1 MARIPTPAQ
10 RGQAVGSVQSQ
21 FTPTPFQNLN
31 PDADVFG
38 AGQARF
44 AEGQARALG
53 QVSKGLGVASSDLL
67 AEAETERK
75 EAMTIRLLEM
85 QKAATDAEVS
95 ILADVQKKMGKDA
108 ETATAQALKQLDDFS
123 KQYNTKNMRPD
134 ERAASLR
141 VLQGVRASV
150 VTKASAHQNSEAVKY
165 KESILVS
172 NMTGAAQGA
181 ARSWDSDSDLARQVS
196 IASGSAAEYAESKG
210 LKDDADGDLKTT
222 YIKGQVGVVYK
233 AAIDAAISQKNFVRA
248 NELLARSQGAT
259 EKDAVLSS
267 AEYNQL
273 TKTIVSGSVDKAA
286 MTAANAAVSLHG
298 DEAAALNAARN
309 DPALAGNP
317 TAQKAAA
324 SEVAVRFAE
333 QRRADTA
340 RLKAQK
346 TKAVALAQAGK
357 FGEIPPEVIAEL
369 GTGAAILRKISENAR
384 AGFASISDPATYA
397 SLTKLTPEALAAVDL
412 TTNTYVEKLSPT
424 DWQKFVNLQAANAK
438 PETASSQRTRTQ
450 IVTQALKG
458 ANINSNSKIKEF
470 NEALDSR
477 ITEWEASNPNK
488 KAPPEKIREWTDML
502 IIDGAVDIPNAWD
515 PSKRVY
521 QLEPGQGKSFYIDSV
536 DDIPAP
542 KRRGLVAAYKANNS
556 GTAPTDDMLV
566 ELFTKYLRKT
576 LK

>member
-1 MARIPTPAQ
+1 
-10 RGQAVGSVQSQ
+10 
-21 FTPTPFQNLN
+21 
-31 PDADVFG
+31 VFG
-38 AGQARF
+38 AGK
-44 AEGQARALG
+44 ARALG
-53 QVSKGLGVASSDLL
+53 QVSKGSGAASSDLL
-67 AEAETERK
+67 AEAEIDRK
-75 EAMTIRLLEM
+75 DALSLRLLEI
-85 QKAATDAEVS
+85 QKSATDAEVS
-95 ILADVQKKMGKDA
+95 ILTDVQKKMGKDA
-108 ETATAQALKQLDDFS
+108 AGATAQALKQLEDFN
-123 KQYNTKNMRPD
+123 KKYNTKDMHPD
-134 ERAASLR
+134 ERLAVLR

-150 VTKASAHQNSEAVKY
+150 VAKSAAHQDREAVKY

-181 ARSWDSDSDLARQVS
+181 ARSWNSDSDIARQVS
-196 IASGSAAEYAESKG
+196 IASGAAAAYAESKG

-233 AAIDAAISQKNFVRA
+233 AAIDAAISKKNFVRA

-259 EKDAVLSS
+259 EEDAVLSS

-273 TKTIVSGSVDKAA
+273 TKVIVSGSVDKAA
-286 MTAANAAVSLHG
+286 MTAANTAVSRHG
-298 DEAAALNAARN
+298 DEAAALKAARN
-309 DPALAGNP
+309 DPALAGNE

-324 SEVAVRFAE
+324 TEVAVRFAE

-346 TKAVALAQAGK
+346 TTAVALAQEGK

-369 GTGAAILRKISENAR
+369 GTGAAILRKISDNAR

-397 SLTKLTPEALAAVDL
+397 SLTKLTPEALAAIDL

-458 ANINSNSKIKEF
+458 ANINLNSKIKEF

-488 KAPPEKIREWTDML
+488 KAPPEKLREWTDML
-502 IIDGAVDIPNAWD
+502 IIEGAVDIPGWD

-536 DDIPAP
+536 DDIPAL
-542 KRRGLVAAYKANNS
+542 KRRGLVAVYKANNS

-566 ELFTKYLRKT
+566 KLFTRYLRET

>member
-38 AGQARF
+38 AGQART
-44 AEGQARALG
+44 LG
-53 QVSKGLGVASSDLL
+53 QVSKGLGAASSDLL

-75 EAMTIRLLEM
+75 DALSLRLLEI
-85 QKAATDAEVS
+85 QKSATDAELT
-95 ILADVQKKMGKDA
+95 ILTDVQQKRGKDA
-108 ETATAQALKQLDDFS
+108 AGATSLARKQLDDFS
-123 KQYNTKNMRPD
+123 KQFNTKDMRPD
-134 ERAASLR
+134 ERAA
-141 VLQGVRASV
+141 VLAVIQSVRNSV
-150 VTKASAHQNSEAVKY
+150 LTKSAAHQTSEATKY
-165 KESILVS
+165 KDSILVS
-172 NMTGAAQGA
+172 NMTGASQAA
-181 ARSWDSDSDLARQVS
+181 ARFWNSDTDIARQVS
-196 IASGSAAEYAESKG
+196 IASGAAEAYAENRG

-222 YIKGQVGVVYK
+222 YVKGQVGAVYK

-248 NELLARSQGAT
+248 KELLARSQGAT

-286 MTAANAAVSLHG
+286 MTAANVAVSLHG
-298 DEAAALNAARN
+298 DEAAALKAARN
-309 DPALAGNP
+309 DPALAGNE

-324 SEVAVRFAE
+324 TEVAVRFAE

-357 FGEIPPEVIAEL
+357 FGDIPPEVIAEL

-397 SLTKLTPEALAAVDL
+397 NLTKLAPEALAAVDL

-450 IVTQALKG
+450 IVTQALKA
-458 ANINSNSKIKEF
+458 ANINLNSKIKEF

-536 DDIPAP
+536 DDIPAS

-556 GTAPTDDMLV
+556 GVAPTDAVLV

>member
-1 MARIPTPAQ
+1 MARIPTPAL
-10 RGQAVGSVQSQ
+10 RGQEVGSVQSQ

-38 AGQARF
+38 AGQAR
-44 AEGQARALG
+44 ALG
-53 QVSKGLGVASSDLL
+53 QASAGLDALSTGITKQ
-67 AEAETERK
+67 AEIDRK
-75 EAMTIRLLEM
+75 DALSLRLLEI
-85 QKAATDAEVS
+85 QKSATDAELT
-95 ILADVQKKMGKDA
+95 ILTDVQQQRGRDA
-108 ETATAQALKQLDDFS
+108 AGATSLARKQLDVFS
-123 KQYNTKNMRPD
+123 KQFNTKDMRPD
-134 ERAASLR
+134 ERAA
-141 VLQGVRASV
+141 VLAVIQSVRNSV
-150 VTKASAHQNSEAVKY
+150 LTKSAAHQTSEATKY
-165 KESILVS
+165 KDSILVS
-172 NMTGAAQGA
+172 NMAGASQA
-181 ARSWDSDSDLARQVS
+181 ASRFWNSDTDIARQVS
-196 IASGSAAEYAESKG
+196 IASGAAEAYAESRG

-222 YIKGQVGVVYK
+222 YVKGQVGVVYK
-233 AAIDAAISQKNFVRA
+233 AAIDAAISQKNFIRA
-248 NELLARSQGAT
+248 KELLARSQGAT

-286 MTAANAAVSLHG
+286 MAAANNAVSLHA

-309 DPALAGNP
+309 DPALAGNE

-324 SEVAVRFAE
+324 KEVAVRFAE
-333 QRRADTA
+333 QRRSETA
-340 RLKAQK
+340 RLKEQK
-346 TKAVALAQAGK
+346 TNAVTLAQQGK
-357 FGEIPPEVIAEL
+357 FDEIPAAVVAEL
-369 GTGAAILRKISENAR
+369 GIGASVLRKISDNAR

-397 SLTKLTPEALAAVDL
+397 TLTKLTPEALSEVDL
-412 TTNTYVEKLSPT
+412 TTDTYVAKLNPG

-450 IVTQALKG
+450 IVTQALKA
-458 ANINSNSKIKEF
+458 ANINRDSKIKEF

-477 ITEWEASNPNK
+477 ITEWEAANPNK
-488 KAPPEKIREWTDML
+488 KAPPEKIREWTDTL
-502 IIDGAVDIPNAWD
+502 IIDGAVDIPRAWD

-536 DDIPAP
+536 DDIPAS

-556 GTAPTDDMLV
+556 GAAPTDAVLV

>member
-1 MARIPTPAQ
+1 MARIPTPAL
-10 RGQAVGSVQSQ
+10 RGQEVGSVQSQ

-38 AGQARF
+38 AGQAR
-44 AEGQARALG
+44 ALG
-53 QVSKGLGVASSDLL
+53 QASAGLDALSTGITKQ
-67 AEAETERK
+67 AEIDRK
-75 EAMTIRLLEM
+75 DALSLRLLEI
-85 QKAATDAEVS
+85 QKSATDAELT
-95 ILADVQKKMGKDA
+95 ILTDVQQQRGRDA
-108 ETATAQALKQLDDFS
+108 AGATSLARKQLDVFS
-123 KQYNTKNMRPD
+123 KQFNTKDMRPD
-134 ERAASLR
+134 ERAA
-141 VLQGVRASV
+141 VLAVIQSVRNSV
-150 VTKASAHQNSEAVKY
+150 LTKSAAHQTSEATKY
-165 KESILVS
+165 KDSILVS
-172 NMTGAAQGA
+172 NMAGASQA
-181 ARSWDSDSDLARQVS
+181 ASRFWNSDTDIARQVS
-196 IASGSAAEYAESKG
+196 IASGAAEAYAESRG

-222 YIKGQVGVVYK
+222 YVKGQVGVVYK
-233 AAIDAAISQKNFVRA
+233 AAIDAAISQKNFIRA
-248 NELLARSQGAT
+248 KELLARSQGAT

-286 MTAANAAVSLHG
+286 MAAANNAVSLHA

-309 DPALAGNP
+309 DPALAGNE

-324 SEVAVRFAE
+324 KEVAVRFAE
-333 QRRADTA
+333 QRRSETA
-340 RLKAQK
+340 RLKEQK
-346 TKAVALAQAGK
+346 TNAVTLAQQGK
-357 FGEIPPEVIAEL
+357 FDEIPAAVVAEL
-369 GTGAAILRKISENAR
+369 GIGASVLRKISDNAR

-397 SLTKLTPEALAAVDL
+397 TLTKLTPEALSEVDL
-412 TTNTYVEKLSPT
+412 TTDTYVAKLNPG

-450 IVTQALKG
+450 IVTQALK
-458 ANINSNSKIKEF
+458 AVNINRDSKIKEF

-477 ITEWEASNPNK
+477 ITEWEAANPNK
-488 KAPPEKIREWTDML
+488 KAPPEKIREWTDTL
-502 IIDGAVDIPNAWD
+502 IIDGAVDIPRAWD

-536 DDIPAP
+536 DDIPAS

-556 GTAPTDDMLV
+556 GAAPTDAVLV